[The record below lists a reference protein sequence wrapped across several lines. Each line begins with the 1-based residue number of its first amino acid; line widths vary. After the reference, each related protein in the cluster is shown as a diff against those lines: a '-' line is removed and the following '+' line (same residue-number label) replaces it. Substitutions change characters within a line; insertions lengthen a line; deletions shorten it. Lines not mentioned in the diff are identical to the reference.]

1 MTRLLLTI
9 LTGLLGCINLHAQS
23 INFNGISL
31 FEITSSDFVCV
42 PGAYNTIG
50 NATTA
55 GNCINMTSGGFEAG
69 AVWIC
74 DGIDLNQNFKVSF
87 NANFGT
93 NISTGD
99 GIAFL
104 LQQEALPN
112 IIGGRGGGLG
122 YAVGDGVG
130 CQSGACPIEPS
141 VAVEFDTYDG
151 SAWFDNDLPCN
162 HMSIQI
168 DGSTGAAA
176 TVEGP
181 SCLLPS
187 GASVLDGLNHEIC
200 ITWEPSVLEYKIYF
214 DGVQIGEF
222 NGDIRPYFPNPSDV
236 WWGFTAASG
245 GAPQNQSV
253 CNIVMET
260 NISNPTCICSSSMT
274 VTSNSNPSTCN
285 GTNGSLI
292 IGGLDPNAT
301 YSLTYDLDGIN
312 NGPLSITT
320 NSSGEYLL
328 FGLGDGSYTNFDA
341 ELLGCVS
348 SVTGPII
355 LTQPSPPVLVI
366 NDPAARCAPGSVD
379 LTDPSVTAG
388 STGSGTLTYWQN
400 SGASTPL
407 SNPNSVNTTGT
418 YYIQSDNG
426 CEDIEAVNV
435 TINPSPVL
443 DVPIPFST
451 TICSGES
458 PDVTPTANIPG
469 STFSWSTSSSSVNLS
484 GFSNFGSGN
493 INENISNSGNT
504 TESVTYTILPT
515 SPSPASC
522 DGSSANYVVY
532 VLPSEAS
539 VDVQVSCTSYTWID
553 GNTYTSSN
561 NSATVVLSNTAGCDS
576 TVTLDL
582 TITNSNTGTD
592 VITSCDSYTWIDG
605 TTYTSS
611 NNTATVVLSNT
622 AGCDSTVTLDLTITN
637 SNTGTDVITSCDSYT
652 WIDGNT
658 YTSSNNSATLMLSNT
673 NGCDSLVTLDLT
685 INNSYSTT
693 DNHGACD
700 SYTWIDGNTY
710 TTSNNT
716 ATVMLTSI
724 SGCDS
729 LVTLDLIIDNSLTGT
744 DVITACDSYTWI
756 DGTTYTSSNNS
767 ATILLTASGGCDS
780 LVTLNLTLGNSNTG
794 TDVIT
799 SCDSYTWIDGTTYT
813 SSNNSATVV
822 LSNASGCDST
832 VTLDLTITNSNT
844 GTDVITSCDSYT
856 WIDGV
861 TYTSSNNSATVVLSN
876 TAGCDSTVTLDLTIT
891 NSNTGT
897 DVITSCDSYTWINGT
912 TYTSSNNSATVVLSN
927 TAGCDSTVTLDLTIT
942 NSNTGTDVITSCD
955 SYTWIDGTT
964 YTASNN
970 SATVVLSNA
979 AGCDSTV
986 TLDLTINNT
995 PSFTLAGTD
1004 PSVCNA
1010 SDGVITL
1017 SGLNANTSYVLDYDS
1032 LSFTSQQINII
1043 TDATGNYLLTGLSA
1057 GEYANFSMT
1066 YNGCT
1071 FTSLDV
1077 MDLNNPGA
1085 PIIDAQ
1091 SNVVECDTYTLG
1103 DITGVNLSGN
1113 EGYYTESNGGGIQLN
1128 SGEIISTSQTIYIY
1142 DILGTCADESDFTV
1156 TINNTPSIINPGPQE
1171 VCESYFLPLSISG
1184 TNLSGNENY
1193 YTDLQSN
1200 GGTVI
1205 IDAITSSQTVYIYD
1219 ENGACSNEV
1228 SFEIT
1233 INSLPSLVSF
1243 TGEGEYCDG
1252 DVINDLIAEVSG
1264 TADYTLEYTLDG
1276 NLLSISSSNSSI
1288 SLGNSPGIYTLSS
1301 LNDNA
1306 CGISL
1311 NETQVIVVNS
1321 TPDSPML
1328 DEDATYCSNTLPESI
1343 QATGSTGTYTWYSDE
1358 SLNDF
1363 IGTEQSYTPNVEI
1376 GSVTYYVTATENGC
1390 EGIPAEVT
1398 ITFENC
1404 EILIP
1409 TAFTPDGDQINDTWI
1424 LGNIDDVYPN
1434 NIVSVYNRLGNKV
1447 YESDQGAY
1455 SDRPWGGEY
1464 NGTILPVASY
1474 YYVIEYNDDTSEN
1487 INGTVSIIK

>member
-1 MTRLLLTI
+1 
-9 LTGLLGCINLHAQS
+9 
-23 INFNGISL
+23 
-31 FEITSSDFVCV
+31 
-42 PGAYNTIG
+42 
-50 NATTA
+50 
-55 GNCINMTSGGFEAG
+55 
-69 AVWIC
+69 
-74 DGIDLNQNFKVSF
+74 
-87 NANFGT
+87 
-93 NISTGD
+93 
-99 GIAFL
+99 
-104 LQQEALPN
+104 
-112 IIGGRGGGLG
+112 
-122 YAVGDGVG
+122 
-130 CQSGACPIEPS
+130 
-141 VAVEFDTYDG
+141 
-151 SAWFDNDLPCN
+151 
-162 HMSIQI
+162 
-168 DGSTGAAA
+168 
-176 TVEGP
+176 
-181 SCLLPS
+181 
-187 GASVLDGLNHEIC
+187 
-200 ITWEPSVLEYKIYF
+200 
-214 DGVQIGEF
+214 
-222 NGDIRPYFPNPSDV
+222 
-236 WWGFTAASG
+236 
-245 GAPQNQSV
+245 
-253 CNIVMET
+253 
-260 NISNPTCICSSSMT
+260 
-274 VTSNSNPSTCN
+274 
-285 GTNGSLI
+285 
-292 IGGLDPNAT
+292 
-301 YSLTYDLDGIN
+301 
-312 NGPLSITT
+312 
-320 NSSGEYLL
+320 
-328 FGLGDGSYTNFDA
+328 
-341 ELLGCVS
+341 
-348 SVTGPII
+348 
-355 LTQPSPPVLVI
+355 
-366 NDPAARCAPGSVD
+366 
-379 LTDPSVTAG
+379 
-388 STGSGTLTYWQN
+388 
-400 SGASTPL
+400 
-407 SNPNSVNTTGT
+407 
-418 YYIQSDNG
+418 
-426 CEDIEAVNV
+426 
-435 TINPSPVL
+435 
-443 DVPIPFST
+443 
-451 TICSGES
+451 
-458 PDVTPTANIPG
+458 
-469 STFSWSTSSSSVNLS
+469 
-484 GFSNFGSGN
+484 
-493 INENISNSGNT
+493 
-504 TESVTYTILPT
+504 
-515 SPSPASC
+515 
-522 DGSSANYVVY
+522 
-532 VLPSEAS
+532 
-539 VDVQVSCTSYTWID
+539 
-553 GNTYTSSN
+553 
-561 NSATVVLSNTAGCDS
+561 
-576 TVTLDL
+576 
-582 TITNSNTGTD
+582 
-592 VITSCDSYTWIDG
+592 
-605 TTYTSS
+605 
-611 NNTATVVLSNT
+611 
-622 AGCDSTVTLDLTITN
+622 
-637 SNTGTDVITSCDSYT
+637 
-652 WIDGNT
+652 
-658 YTSSNNSATLMLSNT
+658 MLSNT

-1142 DILGTCADESDFTV
+1142 DILGTCADESGFTV

>member
-1 MTRLLLTI
+1 M
-9 LTGLLGCINLHAQS
+9 
-23 INFNGISL
+23 
-31 FEITSSDFVCV
+31 
-42 PGAYNTIG
+42 
-50 NATTA
+50 
-55 GNCINMTSGGFEAG
+55 
-69 AVWIC
+69 
-74 DGIDLNQNFKVSF
+74 
-87 NANFGT
+87 
-93 NISTGD
+93 
-99 GIAFL
+99 
-104 LQQEALPN
+104 
-112 IIGGRGGGLG
+112 
-122 YAVGDGVG
+122 
-130 CQSGACPIEPS
+130 
-141 VAVEFDTYDG
+141 
-151 SAWFDNDLPCN
+151 
-162 HMSIQI
+162 
-168 DGSTGAAA
+168 
-176 TVEGP
+176 
-181 SCLLPS
+181 
-187 GASVLDGLNHEIC
+187 
-200 ITWEPSVLEYKIYF
+200 
-214 DGVQIGEF
+214 
-222 NGDIRPYFPNPSDV
+222 
-236 WWGFTAASG
+236 
-245 GAPQNQSV
+245 
-253 CNIVMET
+253 
-260 NISNPTCICSSSMT
+260 
-274 VTSNSNPSTCN
+274 
-285 GTNGSLI
+285 
-292 IGGLDPNAT
+292 
-301 YSLTYDLDGIN
+301 
-312 NGPLSITT
+312 
-320 NSSGEYLL
+320 
-328 FGLGDGSYTNFDA
+328 
-341 ELLGCVS
+341 
-348 SVTGPII
+348 
-355 LTQPSPPVLVI
+355 
-366 NDPAARCAPGSVD
+366 
-379 LTDPSVTAG
+379 
-388 STGSGTLTYWQN
+388 
-400 SGASTPL
+400 
-407 SNPNSVNTTGT
+407 
-418 YYIQSDNG
+418 
-426 CEDIEAVNV
+426 
-435 TINPSPVL
+435 
-443 DVPIPFST
+443 
-451 TICSGES
+451 
-458 PDVTPTANIPG
+458 
-469 STFSWSTSSSSVNLS
+469 
-484 GFSNFGSGN
+484 
-493 INENISNSGNT
+493 
-504 TESVTYTILPT
+504 
-515 SPSPASC
+515 
-522 DGSSANYVVY
+522 
-532 VLPSEAS
+532 
-539 VDVQVSCTSYTWID
+539 
-553 GNTYTSSN
+553 
-561 NSATVVLSNTAGCDS
+561 
-576 TVTLDL
+576 
-582 TITNSNTGTD
+582 
-592 VITSCDSYTWIDG
+592 
-605 TTYTSS
+605 
-611 NNTATVVLSNT
+611 
-622 AGCDSTVTLDLTITN
+622 
-637 SNTGTDVITSCDSYT
+637 
-652 WIDGNT
+652 
-658 YTSSNNSATLMLSNT
+658 
-673 NGCDSLVTLDLT
+673 
-685 INNSYSTT
+685 
-693 DNHGACD
+693 
-700 SYTWIDGNTY
+700 
-710 TTSNNT
+710 
-716 ATVMLTSI
+716 
-724 SGCDS
+724 
-729 LVTLDLIIDNSLTGT
+729 
-744 DVITACDSYTWI
+744 
-756 DGTTYTSSNNS
+756 
-767 ATILLTASGGCDS
+767 
-780 LVTLNLTLGNSNTG
+780 
-794 TDVIT
+794 
-799 SCDSYTWIDGTTYT
+799 
-813 SSNNSATVV
+813 
-822 LSNASGCDST
+822 
-832 VTLDLTITNSNT
+832 
-844 GTDVITSCDSYT
+844 
-856 WIDGV
+856 
-861 TYTSSNNSATVVLSN
+861 
-876 TAGCDSTVTLDLTIT
+876 
-891 NSNTGT
+891 
-897 DVITSCDSYTWINGT
+897 
-912 TYTSSNNSATVVLSN
+912 
-927 TAGCDSTVTLDLTIT
+927 
-942 NSNTGTDVITSCD
+942 
-955 SYTWIDGTT
+955 
-964 YTASNN
+964 
-970 SATVVLSNA
+970 VLSNA

-1142 DILGTCADESDFTV
+1142 DILGTCADESGFTV

-1358 SLNDF
+1358 SLNDL